1 MYKQFSCFK
10 PTLLFFTPEYNEL
23 AETVA
28 RNSEGLIELGHL
40 KLDKNGKWPE
50 FKDGWSDLFIQNQ
63 YNIKDRDV
71 VFLTSLDTPK
81 KVFVE
86 LAVMYALPQYRGRNY
101 KVIVPWFPTGTMER
115 VSRYGEI
122 ATAHTMAAL
131 LGATP
136 MCATGP
142 SCVCVIDIHALQ
154 EQFYFG
160 NHVQVEL
167 KTAMGLLFS
176 ENVIKPWDIVVFPD
190 DGASKRYKYLFKD
203 VIFKRQREE
212 WLKTPRGVIVAGE
225 WRAWL
230 TNNETS
236 DQKRR
241 GILSVQGKTLVTRN
255 DNLNDE
261 LKVLESDYREWCT
274 QKQVDMY
281 DNARMVVCAKQRVGD
296 KRIIVINEGVQN
308 IQDGANCIIV
318 DDMVQSGSTIIEC
331 AKELHRHGDLTVN
344 AFCTHGVFPGESWR
358 KFEKQIVNT
367 FYVTN
372 SLPRNNDN
380 YFEHEHPQES
390 TVFKVL
396 SVEPIVSLL
405 CLDTKRTRNKDIAEL
420 YES

>member
-1 MYKQFSCFK
+1 MYKQFILK
-10 PTLLFFTPEYNEL
+10 PTLLFFTPEFTQL
-23 AETVA
+23 ADAVTKK
-28 RNSEGLIELGHL
+28 SEGLIEQGHL
-40 KLDKNGKWPE
+40 NLDKSGKWPE
-50 FKDGWSDLFIQNQ
+50 FKDGWSDLFIQSQ

-122 ATAHTMAAL
+122 ATAHTMATL

-167 KTAMGLLFS
+167 KTAMGLLLS
-176 ENVIKPWDIVVFPD
+176 ENVIRPGDIVVFPD

-203 VIFKRQREE
+203 VVFQRQRAT
-212 WLKTPRGVIVAGE
+212 WLQTPRGVVVAGE

-230 TNNETS
+230 TDNETA

-241 GILSVQGKTLVTRN
+241 GILSVQEAVTTN
-255 DNLNDE
+255 ANLTDE
-261 LKVLESDYREWCT
+261 LKVLLSDYHEWCT
-274 QKQVDMY
+274 QKQTEMY
-281 DNARMVVCAKQRVGD
+281 DNARMIVCAKQRVGD

-308 IQDGANCIIV
+308 IQDGARCIIV

-331 AKELHRHGDLTVN
+331 AKELHRHGDLTVD

-372 SLPRNNDN
+372 SLPRNNDI
-380 YFEHEHPQES
+380 YFENEHRQES
-390 TVFKVL
+390 TIFKVL
-396 SVEPIVSLL
+396 SIEPIVSLF
-405 CLDTKRTRNKDIAEL
+405 CLDTKRTRNKEIAEL